1 MPGSPP
7 LNEHILHTLHYRH
20 ALKSETS
27 VRSRDVVHHTIGRHV
42 YETCRHST
50 YCAAQSALLYGNSAT
65 ILRRFE
71 QITFVGENS
80 WTVSRLH

>member
-1 MPGSPP
+1 MSGSPP
-7 LNEHILHTLHYRH
+7 LNEHILHILHYRH

-27 VRSRDVVHHTIGRHV
+27 VRLRDAVRHTTGRHV
-42 YETCRHST
+42 YETCRHSA
-50 YCAAQSALLYGNSAT
+50 YCAAQSALLYRNSAT

-80 WTVSRLH
+80 CTVSRLH